1 MGGTRGREDGQALLG
16 AAVGLLVALVL
27 VAVAVHV
34 AALLVTRARAS
45 AAADHAALA
54 AATALADVGV
64 TDPTT
69 AAGQVAS
76 ALGARLVSCDCATT
90 PVRVTVEVDV
100 PSPLGRLPDAITT
113 VSATGHAGLVTSPRG
128 PRGS

>member
-1 MGGTRGREDGQALLG
+1 MGGTRDREGGQALLG
-16 AAVGLLVALVL
+16 AAVGLFAALVL

-45 AAADHAALA
+45 TAADHAALA
-54 AATALADVGV
+54 AATALASPGA

-69 AAGQVAS
+69 AASQVTS
-76 ALGARLVSCDCATT
+76 ALDARLVSCDCATV
-90 PVRVTVEVDV
+90 PVQVTVELDV

-113 VSATGHAGLVTSPRG
+113 VRATGHAGLVTSPG